1 MLLDNT
7 RIGRLNIRIAFSR
20 LGYLRI
26 LMVLDM
32 VAACM
37 SPTKSEDK
45 AEVDWSAVSKIK
57 ASERRLQIMQSLQDK
72 PKMAGELADEYEI
85 SRKWASINLKEL
97 EELDAVVC
105 ATPEKH
111 NYKMY
116 RITERGEQLMEY
128 V

>member
-1 MLLDNT
+1 
-7 RIGRLNIRIAFSR
+7 
-20 LGYLRI
+20 
-26 LMVLDM
+26 
-32 VAACM
+32 M